1 MNARVIR
8 QLPESVINQIAAG
21 EVVERPASIV
31 KELLENALDAGAG
44 SIEVELEDGGIGRIQ
59 IRDDGSGIPADQLA
73 LALTRHCTSKITSAD
88 DLPVLVTLGFRGEAL
103 AAIGSVAETSITSR
117 TADAPHGWRIAQQPS
132 RAPGPVAPAAHPRGT
147 TVVARELFA
156 QVPARRRF
164 LKRPQT
170 EFLHVLNLVRR
181 VAFCTPGVAYTVTHD
196 GRPSLQL
203 PAASD
208 ARAAERRQ
216 RALFGAEFAS
226 QARYVDVVADGV
238 RVFGWVGGAALAH
251 SQADLQMLAVNGRV
265 IRDRHLAHAIRVAF
279 DAQLP
284 AGRFPSYALHLEM
297 APDAV
302 DVNVHPGKIEV
313 RFRDLR
319 TVHDVLHAAIRDTLS
334 APAARPASP
343 GAYGDLLPLAS
354 RANPVL
360 RDAAGPLPSRPSRP
374 SRPTEPPRRVAA
386 GPVAG
391 ACAPEVLAVVEARFV
406 ILAEEGGCAL
416 VDLAA
421 LVEHTV
427 SRRLEGPWTARP
439 LVIPVRIECADEAR
453 AAALAAGFEAL
464 GLDLTPLGQR
474 TLALRA
480 VPVVLPALDPLRF
493 GAALAAG
500 AGGPGVALL
509 AAAAGAALLIPAP
522 GERPAWLARL
532 LGAAEEAGV
541 DVARY
546 RRALD
551 GAAFS
556 RVFADTEA

>member
-44 SIEVELEDGGIGRIQ
+44 SIEVELEDGGIGLIQ

-88 DLPVLVTLGFRGEAL
+88 DLPVLVSLGFRGEAL

-117 TADAPHGWRIAQQPS
+117 TADAPHGWRIAQQPA

-181 VAFCTPGVAYTVTHD
+181 VAFCTPAVAYTVTHD

-203 PAASD
+203 PAAAD

-226 QARYVDVVADGV
+226 QSRYVDFVADGI

-279 DAQLP
+279 DEQLP
-284 AGRFPSYALHLEM
+284 TGRFPSYALHLEM

-319 TVHDVLHAAIRDTLS
+319 TVHDVLHAAVRDALS
-334 APAARPASP
+334 VPAARPSAP
-343 GAYGDLLPLAS
+343 RAYVDPPPPAT
-354 RANPVL
+354 RVNPSL
-360 RDAAGPLPSRPSRP
+360 RDAASPLPPRPLES
-374 SRPTEPPRRVAA
+374 PRRAA
-386 GPVAG
+386 ARPPVGGG
-391 ACAPEVLAVVEARFV
+391 APDVLAVLEARFV

-421 LVEHTV
+421 LVEQTV
-427 SRRLEGPWTARP
+427 ARRLAQAWTARP

-464 GLDLTPLGQR
+464 GLDLTPLGRR

-480 VPVVLPALDPLRF
+480 VPVVLPEVDPLRF
-493 GAALAAG
+493 GGALAAG
-500 AGGPGVALL
+500 AGDSGVALL
-509 AAAAGAALLIPAP
+509 AAAAGAALSIPAP
-522 GERPAWLARL
+522 GERPAWLGRL
-532 LGAAEEAGV
+532 LGAADEAGV

-546 RRALD
+546 RRTLD
-551 GAAFS
+551 AAACG
-556 RVFADTEA
+556 RVFAGAEA